1 MTMMTDVLSGIVRT
15 SVTSIAGTE
24 TSVLIIII
32 DESVSVVPCV
42 ITVVTS
48 SSF

>member
-1 MTMMTDVLSGIVRT
+1 MTDVFNGIVRT
-15 SVTSIAGTE
+15 NVTNMAGME
-24 TSVLIIII
+24 TNVLIIII
-32 DESVSVVPCV
+32 EESVSVVPCV